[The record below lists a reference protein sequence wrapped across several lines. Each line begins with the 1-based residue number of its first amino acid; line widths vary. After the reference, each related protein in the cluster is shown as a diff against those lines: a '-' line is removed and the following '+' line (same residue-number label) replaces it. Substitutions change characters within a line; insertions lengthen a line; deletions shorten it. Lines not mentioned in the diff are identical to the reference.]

1 MTSAITRAAVAVPS
15 REAAARATAIRSAP
29 HWWVAFGAVLRCELS
44 RAKVARIPLLL
55 VASFQS
61 VGILLLLRGVV
72 SRHSDVEVQ
81 AVVAGATVLVVA
93 FVALNLLAQ
102 RLGALRAAG
111 ALDRYAVL
119 PVGPSAVVLGTASA
133 FALFTVPGAVVTGI
147 VGCALFHL
155 PAAHLWVLVIVL
167 PLAGASLA
175 GIGALIGLLAP
186 RAELAT
192 VLGQLGMSLVI
203 FIGVI
208 PRDRLP
214 ELVRA
219 LRAIVPAAY
228 AVDAL
233 ADALR
238 PHVAWGSVAGDL
250 GVCAGVAVLSLAL
263 GGWAFRRA
271 VRR

>member
-1 MTSAITRAAVAVPS
+1 VV
-15 REAAARATAIRSAP
+15 
-29 HWWVAFGAVLRCELS
+29 RCELS
-44 RAKVARIPLLL
+44 RARVARVPLLL
-55 VASFQS
+55 VAGFQS
-61 VGILLLLRGVV
+61 IGILLLLRGVV
-72 SRHSDVEVQ
+72 ATHSDLRVQ
-81 AVVAGATVLVVA
+81 SVVAGATVLVVA

-102 RLGALRAAG
+102 RLGALRASG

-119 PVGPSAVVLGTASA
+119 PVAPSAVVLGTATA
-133 FALFTVPGAVVTGI
+133 FAVFTVPGAVVTGI

-155 PAAHLWVLVIVL
+155 PAAHLWVLVLVL

-192 VLGQLGMSLVI
+192 VLGQLGMSVVI

-219 LRAIVPAAY
+219 VRAIVPAAY

-233 ADALR
+233 SAALR
-238 PHVAWGSVAGDL
+238 PRVAWGSVAGDL
-250 GVCAGVAVLSLAL
+250 AVCAVVAIACLAA